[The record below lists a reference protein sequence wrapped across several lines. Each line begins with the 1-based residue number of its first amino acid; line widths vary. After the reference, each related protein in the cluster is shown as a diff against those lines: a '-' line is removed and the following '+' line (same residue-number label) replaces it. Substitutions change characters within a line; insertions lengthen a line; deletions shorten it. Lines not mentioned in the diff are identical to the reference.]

1 MSTAHHF
8 NEKVAFVT
16 GAGGGIGR
24 ATAIAFAR
32 AGASVALVD
41 VDSGANEITAKQ
53 VRDIGGKALAIQCD
67 LTVEADIQDALDRT
81 VHGLG
86 GLDFA
91 FNNAGKYQT
100 PAPTANITAAEWR
113 KILDINVT
121 STFLCMRN
129 QIPIMLA
136 RGGGAIVNTSS
147 GAGVMGIRGAAAY
160 AAAKHAVI
168 GLTRSA
174 ALDYAPRGIRI
185 NAVCPGIIET
195 NMAIEVSGGTAE
207 GLARMAAEEP
217 VGRLGRPE
225 EIASAVLW
233 LCSSTAG
240 FAIGHALVVDGGH
253 TIGAITSQ
261 GEALARTIAARTNA

>member
-1 MSTAHHF
+1 MNTVHDF
-8 NEKVAFVT
+8 NGKVAFVT

-24 ATAIAFAR
+24 ATALAFAR

-41 VDSGANEITAKQ
+41 INASANEATAEQ
-53 VRDIGGKALAIQCD
+53 LRAVGGKALVLNCD
-67 LTVEADIQDALDRT
+67 LTIEAEIAAALDRT
-81 VHGLG
+81 VQALG
-86 GLDFA
+86 GLNFA

-100 PAPTANITAAEWR
+100 VAATTNITETEWR
-113 KILDINVT
+113 RMLDINVT

-147 GAGVMGIRGAAAY
+147 GAGVMGIKGAAAY

-174 ALDYAPRGIRI
+174 ALDYAAAGVRI

-195 NMAIEVSGGTAE
+195 NMAIEVSGGTAQ

-217 VGRLGRPE
+217 VGRLGRPD

-233 LCSSTAG
+233 LCSDTAG

-253 TIGAITSQ
+253 TIGSITSQ
-261 GEALARTIAARTNA
+261 GDILARTIGGRTNS